1 MYLIVQKTDEAT
13 AIVESI
19 TTKVLKEV
27 ELSRTL
33 HIQEIKV
40 IADYIYW
47 KRNKLQCKCRKNQGL
62 LVALSVVML
71 SSVYSSTLAY
81 IVCVCVCMVLV
92 DLQPEIL

>member
-13 AIVESI
+13 AIVETI

-81 IVCVCVCMVLV
+81 IVCVCVWF
-92 DLQPEIL
+92 

>member
-13 AIVESI
+13 AIVETI

-27 ELSRTL
+27 ELSKTL

-81 IVCVCVCMVLV
+81 IVCVCVCVWF
-92 DLQPEIL
+92 

>member
-1 MYLIVQKTDEAT
+1 M
-13 AIVESI
+13 
-19 TTKVLKEV
+19 KVLKEE

-47 KRNKLQCKCRKNQGL
+47 KRKKQQCKCRKNQGL
-62 LVALSVVML
+62 FVALSVVMP
-71 SSVYSSTLAY
+71 SIVYSSTLVY
-81 IVCVCVCMVLV
+81 IYIYMVLI